1 MIYRIIIF
9 INILKIIVYLINI
22 TNDRQLSLNIF
33 ILIICISIE
42 MHPLNVNNS
51 KLVRYIFLA
60 T

>member
-22 TNDRQLSLNIF
+22 TNDQQLSLNIF

>member
-9 INILKIIVYLINI
+9 INILKIVVYLINI

>member
-9 INILKIIVYLINI
+9 INILKIVVYLINI

-42 MHPLNVNNS
+42 MHPLNANNS